1 MRKIQYLLS
10 ALLLVSVISSVS
22 YTPSHAQSV
31 TQPTISARSWL
42 LLDTVSG
49 QILASH
55 DAYKRIEPA
64 SLTKLMTSYL
74 VFGAIREGD
83 LGLSQ
88 SITPTDQVWNLA
100 RGSSK
105 MFIESR
111 TPVKVQDLL
120 YGLIVQSGNDAS
132 IALAEAVSG
141 SEADFVTL
149 MNREAE
155 RMGMKSTHFANSH
168 GLSHKDNYST
178 PYDLSILA
186 VNLIRD
192 YPELYKIY
200 AIREFTYNRI
210 RQRNRNRLLWL
221 DPTVDGM
228 KTGHTEASG
237 FSLISSAKR
246 DSAVGE
252 RRLLA
257 VVVGAD
263 SDQMRA
269 QESLKL
275 LNWGFENFDTVKIFD
290 RRRPIATL
298 EVWKGSKNKVQVGF
312 NFDAYVSVPKGATPR
327 LKSVLER
334 DEPIIAPIEANTRVG
349 TLKMM
354 LDGKVI
360 SELPVVALEPV
371 SVASFLGRMFDTVQL
386 WFN

>member
-1 MRKIQYLLS
+1 MRKIQRYLT
-10 ALLLVSVISSVS
+10 ALLLLSVISLAVHAPS
-22 YTPSHAQSV
+22 YAQSV
-31 TQPTISARSWL
+31 SPPTIAARAWL
-42 LLDTVSG
+42 LLDTESG
-49 QILASH
+49 QILASR
-55 DAYKRIEPA
+55 DAYKQIEPA
-64 SLTKLMTSYL
+64 SLTKLMTAYL
-74 VFGAIREGD
+74 VFGAIREGN
-83 LGLSQ
+83 LSLNQ
-88 SITPTDQVWNLA
+88 SITPSDQVWNLA

-105 MFIESR
+105 MFIEPR
-111 TPVKVQDLL
+111 TPVKIQDLL

-132 IALAEAVSG
+132 VALAEAVSG
-141 SEADFVTL
+141 SEAEFVTL

-155 RMGMKSTHFANSH
+155 RMGMKSTSFSNSH
-168 GLSHKDNYST
+168 GLPHRQNYST
-178 PYDLSILA
+178 AYDLSVLA

-200 AIREFTYNRI
+200 SIKEFTYNRI

-221 DPTVDGM
+221 DPAVDGM

-246 DSAVGE
+246 DSAIGE

-257 VVVGAD
+257 VVIGAD

-275 LNWGFENFDTVKIFD
+275 LNWGFENFDTVKLFD

-298 EVWKGSKNKVQVGF
+298 DVWKGSKSRLQVGF
-312 NFDAYVSVPKGATPR
+312 NFDAFVSVPKGAAPR

-334 DEPIIAPIEANTRVG
+334 NEPLVAPVEANSRVG
-349 TLKMM
+349 TLKLM
-354 LDGKVI
+354 LDDKVI

-371 SVASFLGRMFDTVQL
+371 SVASFLGRMFDTVRL